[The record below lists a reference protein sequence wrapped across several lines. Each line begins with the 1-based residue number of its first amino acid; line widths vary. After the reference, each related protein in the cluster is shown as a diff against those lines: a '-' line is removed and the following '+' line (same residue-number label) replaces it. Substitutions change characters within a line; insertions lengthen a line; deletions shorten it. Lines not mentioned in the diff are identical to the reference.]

1 MVSNVKSYTLIGV
14 NAVEVLVQVD
24 AGRGMPGTIVVGL
37 PDSAVKESRE
47 RVKAAIVN
55 SGYPFPAKKIVINLA
70 PADVKKEGTIY
81 DLPISI
87 GILVAQNIVS
97 GEKLNEYLIAGE
109 LGLKGEIRKVKGALA
124 AAILAKQKG
133 YKGIIL
139 PAENAEEASL
149 ISGIEIIPIKH
160 LSEAVAFLNGDI
172 TIEPVTK
179 TLIEDIPDFNVD
191 MSDIAGQY
199 HAKRAV
205 EIAAAG
211 GHNILFVGPPGSG
224 KTMLSR
230 RIPTILPP
238 MTEKEIIETTQIY
251 SAAGML
257 NGIVTKRPY
266 RAPHH
271 TVSDVALIGGGSSI
285 RPGEVSLAHNG
296 VLFLDEFPEFKRS
309 ALEALRQPIEDGEV
323 TISRIS
329 GSVTFP
335 AKFML
340 VAAMNPCPCGFYGFE
355 DGVHYCTC
363 SPAQVKRYRSKV
375 SGPILDRIDI
385 HVSLPAVKPEELAK
399 MERGESSEKIRER
412 VIKAH
417 ERQKERFKGLP
428 FSFNGKMNSKA
439 IKKFCKLTDQAEEIL
454 NRAVKTYALSA
465 RAYNRILKLSLT
477 IADLDGAD
485 TIQPKHIIEAL
496 GFRENISAT

>member
-1 MVSNVKSYTLIGV
+1 MVSNVKSYALIGV
-14 NAVEVLVQVD
+14 NGVEVLVQVD
-24 AGRGMPGTIVVGL
+24 AGRGMPGTVVVGL

-55 SGYPFPAKKIVINLA
+55 SGYPFPAKKIIINLA

-87 GILVAQNIVS
+87 GILVSQNIVS
-97 GEKLNEYLIAGE
+97 PEKLNDYLIAGE
-109 LGLKGEIRKVKGALA
+109 LGLKGEIRKVKGGLA
-124 AAILAKQKG
+124 AAILAKEKG
-133 YKGIIL
+133 YRGIIL

-149 ISGIEIIPIKH
+149 ISDIEVIPVKR

-172 TIEPVTK
+172 KITPAAGKLPENEYNFT
-179 TLIEDIPDFNVD
+179 VD
-191 MSDIAGQY
+191 MADIAGQY

-205 EIAAAG
+205 EVAAAG
-211 GHNILFVGPPGSG
+211 GHNLLFVGPPGSG

-251 SAAGML
+251 SAAGIL
-257 NGIVTKRPY
+257 NGIITTRPY

-271 TVSDVALIGGGSSI
+271 TVSDVALIGGGSNI
-285 RPGEVSLAHNG
+285 KPGEVSLAHNG

-340 VAAMNPCPCGFYGFE
+340 AAAMNPCPCGFYGFE

-363 SPAQVKRYRSKV
+363 SPVQVKRYRSKV

-399 MERGESSEKIRER
+399 MEKGEPSEKIRER

-417 ERQKERFKGLP
+417 ERQKKRFKGMP
-428 FSFNGKMNSKA
+428 FSFNGKMDSKA
-439 IKKFCKLTDQAEEIL
+439 IKKFCKLTSEAEEIL

-465 RAYNRILKLSLT
+465 RAYTRTLKLSLT
-477 IADLDGAD
+477 IADLDNSD
-485 TIQPKHIIEAL
+485 IIKPSHVIEAL
-496 GFRENISAT
+496 GFRENISVN

>member
-97 GEKLNEYLIAGE
+97 GEKLNKYLMTGE

-139 PAENAEEASL
+139 PAENTEEASL

-160 LSEAVAFLNGDI
+160 LTEAVAFLNGDI

-179 TLIEDIPDFNVD
+179 TLIKDSLNFTVD

-224 KTMLSR
+224 KTMISR

-257 NGIVTKRPY
+257 NGIITKRPY

-271 TVSDVALIGGGSSI
+271 TVSDVALIGGGC
-285 RPGEVSLAHNG
+285 RL
-296 VLFLDEFPEFKRS
+296 
-309 ALEALRQPIEDGEV
+309 Q
-323 TISRIS
+323 
-329 GSVTFP
+329 
-335 AKFML
+335 
-340 VAAMNPCPCGFYGFE
+340 
-355 DGVHYCTC
+355 
-363 SPAQVKRYRSKV
+363 
-375 SGPILDRIDI
+375 
-385 HVSLPAVKPEELAK
+385 
-399 MERGESSEKIRER
+399 
-412 VIKAH
+412 
-417 ERQKERFKGLP
+417 
-428 FSFNGKMNSKA
+428 
-439 IKKFCKLTDQAEEIL
+439 
-454 NRAVKTYALSA
+454 
-465 RAYNRILKLSLT
+465 KLSQLYNNYYNNYCDST
-477 IADLDGAD
+477 KI
-485 TIQPKHIIEAL
+485 
-496 GFRENISAT
+496 NATLWGRLS

>member
-24 AGRGMPGTIVVGL
+24 ASRGMPGTIVVGL

-97 GEKLNEYLIAGE
+97 GKRLNEYLIAGE

-124 AAILAKQKG
+124 AAILAKQKD
-133 YKGIIL
+133 YRGIIL

-172 TIEPVTK
+172 QIEPITK
-179 TLIEDIPDFNVD
+179 NLIENNFSFTID

-257 NGIVTKRPY
+257 NGIITERPY

-285 RPGEVSLAHNG
+285 KPGEVSLAHNG

-399 MERGESSEKIRER
+399 MEKGESSEKIRKR
-412 VIKAH
+412 VTKAH
-417 ERQKERFKGLP
+417 ERQKERFKKLS
-428 FSFNGKMNSKA
+428 FSFNGKMDSKA
-439 IKKFCKLTDQAEEIL
+439 IKKFCKLTEQAEEIL

-477 IADLDGAD
+477 IADLDGSD
-485 TIQPKHIIEAL
+485 VIQPKHIIETL
-496 GFRENISAT
+496 GFRENISTN